1 MDSSLSSVGGPLNVP
16 EAAPGILIR
25 ELRVELLSSCLCP
38 QKGGHGSW
46 SALGTLPGLVLTSGM
61 LGSVSSEDNG
71 HEDTTGGSSV
81 HASICPL
88 EKRLLNTSCVPGL
101 SGRNDNYDGSP
112 GPRDSAMFSPLSVS
126 PTHLD
131 AFHPV
136 PPHADPS
143 QTSLSCPYAPLSSGP
158 TSIRLLRPFTWHSRR
173 PFKLRPI
180 RDRSPPEQ
188 MTRNAPDPT
197 HL

>member
-1 MDSSLSSVGGPLNVP
+1 MSLV
-16 EAAPGILIR
+16 IR
-25 ELRVELLSSCLCP
+25 LKLVWRQGH

-88 EKRLLNTSCVPGL
+88 EKCLLNTSCVPGL

-136 PPHADPS
+136 PPP
-143 QTSLSCPYAPLSSGP
+143 C
-158 TSIRLLRPFTWHSRR
+158 RPVTDFSFL
-173 PFKLRPI
+173 PV
-180 RDRSPPEQ
+180 RSPELWTHVHPLTTALHVALPKALQ
-188 MTRNAPDPT
+188 TPPDP
-197 HL
+197 